1 MFFIL
6 SKTIGLL
13 TYPLSLAFIGF
24 LLFAVL
30 RKRREKWALGS
41 FWFGFALLWFFSTSW
56 GTDLMLRPLEKPFAN
71 RDLPAKVD
79 AILVLG
85 GSLELSL
92 SSPGQLEYN
101 PAIDRFIYSLK
112 LARRYPQALVI
123 FSGGTADLF
132 DQSKTEASLLKQ
144 DAEFFGVPAERL
156 RVDDK
161 SRNTR
166 ENATEAKKIL
176 DAAGRTDVVLIT
188 SAFHMRRSLGC
199 ARKAG
204 IEATPYAVDFR
215 GHWDTPNR
223 LGWVPNANALADSSA
238 AVREY
243 VGLLAYRL
251 QGYI

>member
-1 MFFIL
+1 VFFIL

-24 LLFAVL
+24 LLFAAL
-30 RKRREKWALGS
+30 RKRREKWALGF
-41 FWFGFALLWFFSTSW
+41 FWFGFVVLWFFSTSW
-56 GTDLMLRPLEKPFAN
+56 GTDLMLRPLEKPFA
-71 RDLPAKVD
+71 RPTLPAKVD

-85 GSLELSL
+85 GSLDLSN
-92 SSPGQLEYN
+92 SSPGRLEYN

-123 FSGGTADLF
+123 YAGGTADLF

-144 DAEFFGVPAERL
+144 DAEFFGVPAQRI
-156 RVDDK
+156 RADDK

-166 ENATEAKKIL
+166 ENAIEAKKIL
-176 DAAGRTDVVLIT
+176 DVAGRTNVVVIT

-199 ARKAG
+199 LREAG
-204 IEATPYAVDFR
+204 IDATPYAVDFR
-215 GHWDTPNR
+215 GHWNTPNR
-223 LGWVPNANALADSSA
+223 FGWVPSANALADSSA

-243 VGLLAYRL
+243 VGLLVYRL